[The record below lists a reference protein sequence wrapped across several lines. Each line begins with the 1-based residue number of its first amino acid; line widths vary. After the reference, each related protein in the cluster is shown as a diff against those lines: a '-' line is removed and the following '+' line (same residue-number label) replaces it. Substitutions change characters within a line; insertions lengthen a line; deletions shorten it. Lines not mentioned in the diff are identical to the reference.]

1 MSSKTS
7 ALFVVILTAGL
18 AVLPSIVEGQVP
30 GDESER
36 VFQLPWGEPDLQ
48 GIWTSATLTPLERP
62 AQQSEKV
69 ELTNEEVRSI
79 EQQSEESRIAS
90 DGKSAPGSVGGYN
103 QVWLDA
109 GTQIVEDRRT
119 SLIVDPPTG
128 VIPWKPSAKLESDRE
143 QARYGVGPFFSWVDL
158 DTGERCI
165 TDGLPNMVPLQPY
178 NMNLQIFQTPGEV
191 VMLLR

>member
-128 VIPWKPSAKLESDRE
+128 VIPWKHSAKL
-143 QARYGVGPFFSWVDL
+143 
-158 DTGERCI
+158 
-165 TDGLPNMVPLQPY
+165 
-178 NMNLQIFQTPGEV
+178 
-191 VMLLR
+191 

>member
-90 DGKSAPGSVGGYN
+90 DGK
-103 QVWLDA
+103 L
-109 GTQIVEDRRT
+109 
-119 SLIVDPPTG
+119 SLIH
-128 VIPWKPSAKLESDRE
+128 I
-143 QARYGVGPFFSWVDL
+143 
-158 DTGERCI
+158 
-165 TDGLPNMVPLQPY
+165 
-178 NMNLQIFQTPGEV
+178 
-191 VMLLR
+191 